1 MTQVVLGIDY
11 GTCYSCVSF
20 YTDKEFKVIP
30 NENGELTTAS
40 ALYFDPYSTDILY
53 GNIAKNYSSPNTFT
67 NLKRLIGKDLNKLT
81 ESPDLFYFF
90 KDNIIVNGK
99 FQVNYNNKVCLFSV
113 EELIVVYL
121 NYLKR
126 FSCDFLNKNITNLI
140 DIVITIPAYY
150 SDAQREII
158 KECCSK
164 VKLNVLRIINEPTS
178 AALAYTKFL
187 IDKDT
192 QEENVLVFDCGG
204 GTTDLSFL
212 NMDYINDFYQVKNV
226 IGNNF
231 LGGEDITSILT
242 DYIATQYNIKNT
254 FKLKKLVENLKK
266 ELSFQE
272 SAIIEI
278 NDLYIKISRL
288 KFKDILKHFFNK
300 IRKLIQVLV
309 NEIKEQID
317 KVIFIGGTTRI
328 PYIKQIFKE
337 ILGETIAI
345 CSDIDPDQ
353 TVSLGAATQ
362 GALLNKLFESE
373 ENDTILLDIIPLS
386 IGIETFGGIMAPIV
400 SRNTLIPISR
410 TKEFT
415 NTDLDTEI
423 DIHIYQGERKL
434 VCDNFYLTSFK
445 LTVPEA
451 EKGTLLI
458 QVTFNIDTD
467 SIITATANIK
477 GQEENSEI
485 KITKEIVNNVL
496 SDINLEEIL
505 INAQEHKLFDSEI
518 SNKIL
523 SKIELYDSFKK
534 LLGIFHE
541 KRDVILDNKKED
553 ENFLFSQLNQLFNET
568 FYIIENYQDYTP
580 LELKEI
586 KETFEAEWHKLLFS
600 IPNLFKDSEGLIIN
614 TSSFTNIE

>member
-518 SNKIL
+518 SNKIV